1 MDCRKKKGQISAM
14 ANARIKQL
22 RLERGWSLKEL
33 AAQLDITESHLSRVE
48 AGKRGLQVKKLEVAA
63 RLFKVPVADLMNLG
77 SGAALPDLTPYAP
90 PKGSFLEKAYNA
102 TTQKMFKVTS
112 NCLDEL
118 GITEGDPIVVDTTP
132 LKQSDLEMGDVV
144 VAEVAGD
151 RGEPGALV
159 LRQFLSPNLLV
170 TNSSENHAAPIHLL
184 KARAQIIGRVL
195 R

>member
-1 MDCRKKKGQISAM
+1 MT
-14 ANARIKQL
+14 NARIKQL

-33 AAQLDITESHLSRVE
+33 ASQLAITESHLSRVE
-48 AGKRGLQVKKLEVAA
+48 AGKRGLQVKKLEAA
-63 RLFKVPVADLMNLG
+63 SRIFKVPVADLMNLG
-77 SGAALPDLTPYAP
+77 SGAVPDVTPYAP

-102 TTQKMFKVTS
+102 TTQRMFKVTS

-144 VAEVAGD
+144 VAEVTGD
-151 RGEPGALV
+151 RGEPGVLL
-159 LRQFLSPNLLV
+159 LRQFLGPNLLV

-184 KARAQIIGRVL
+184 RARAKIIGRVL